1 MKKHALESSIDNTL
15 LKPESTED
23 DIREFVQSSL
33 QYSFAGLCIPPYYL
47 PLVRNLLGGS
57 KRTQLVTVIGFPLG
71 YQLMSAKI
79 QEGQLAIDNGAD
91 ELDMVMN
98 IAAFKS
104 GRYDVV
110 KEEMQQFSDLCR
122 TEHKVSKVIIE
133 SALLNFNEL
142 ERVCQLAAGANVD
155 FVKTSTGFSSTK
167 LDLDRA
173 YIAKLRSLLPDHI
186 KIKASG
192 GIKDAGHAWELI
204 NAGADRIGTSSGIQM
219 MEEENSQ

>member
-1 MKKHALESSIDNTL
+1 MKKHALEAFIDNTL
-15 LKPESTED
+15 LKPEATEG

-33 QYSFAGLCIPPYYL
+33 QYSFAGLCIPPYYIS
-47 PLVRNLLGGS
+47 LVRDLLGGS

-71 YQLMSAKI
+71 YQLISAKI
-79 QEGQLAIDNGAD
+79 QEAQLAIENGAD

-104 GRYDVV
+104 GHYDVV

-122 TEHKVSKVIIE
+122 TKHKVSKVIIE
-133 SALLNFNEL
+133 SALLNNHEL
-142 ERVCQLAAGANVD
+142 EKACHIAADANVD

-192 GIKDAGHAWELI
+192 GIKDARHAWELI
-204 NAGADRIGTSSGIQM
+204 NAGASRIGTSSGIQM